1 MFSMRFFGNI
11 TRKLIVNFFHITRY
25 IRLYSVILSRIYRPS
40 VGTRLP
46 GQFEW
51 CMENTME
58 STGLAFTW
66 KKNRYILN
74 RAMLRM
80 CVVLRQHLSTLPE
93 MLTSIYKRKN
103 ILLRMT
109 LVAHVTIISLSNYG
123 TLIVRRRQPAR
134 LD

>member
-1 MFSMRFFGNI
+1 MFSMRFFFGNI
-11 TRKLIVNFFHITRY
+11 TRKLIVNFFHTTRY
-25 IRLYSVILSRIYRPS
+25 IRSYSVILSS

-46 GQFEW
+46 GQYEW

-74 RAMLRM
+74 RAMPRM
-80 CVVLRQHLSTLPE
+80 CVVRRQHLSTLPE
-93 MLTSIYKRKN
+93 MLTSIYKRTN